1 MTVPTRLQRL
11 AFGIR
16 RNFRD
21 SEARSARGR
30 ATALKHRLWEHGR
43 IGSIER
49 HVSRIMTSG
58 PLGKDYTTG
67 ELARAI
73 YANPAWDQN
82 CWPREDGEPVP
93 PIKSWMLSRVRKA
106 AAAFADPVGRV
117 GHGHA
122 ILWRARPDQ
131 YWWNVRR
138 AKTERDKGRR
148 SSGATRAR
156 RSGNRPL

>member
-1 MTVPTRLQRL
+1 VTVPKRLQRL
-11 AFGIR
+11 AFGTR

-30 ATALKHRLWEHGR
+30 ATALKRRPWENGR

-49 HVSRIMTSG
+49 HVSRISASG
-58 PLGKDYTTG
+58 PEGKDCTTG

-73 YANPAWDQN
+73 YANPTWDQN
-82 CWPREDGEPVP
+82 CRPREDGEPVP
-93 PIKSWMLSRVRKA
+93 PIKSWMLSRIRKA
-106 AAAFADPVGRV
+106 AAAFADPVGKV

-131 YWWNVRR
+131 Y
-138 AKTERDKGRR
+138 
-148 SSGATRAR
+148 
-156 RSGNRPL
+156 

>member
-1 MTVPTRLQRL
+1 MTVPKRLQRL

-30 ATALKHRLWEHGR
+30 ATALKHRPWEHGR

-49 HVSRIMTSG
+49 HVSRIMTG
-58 PLGKDYTTG
+58 WPVGKDYTTG

-73 YANPAWDQN
+73 YANPTWDQN
-82 CWPREDGEPVP
+82 CRPREDGEPVP

-106 AAAFADPVGRV
+106 AAAFADPCGQGWPWPRDLVARSTGS
-117 GHGHA
+117 
-122 ILWRARPDQ
+122 ILVECPPREDRARQGPPVFWR
-131 YWWNVRR
+131 Y
-138 AKTERDKGRR
+138 AG
-148 SSGATRAR
+148 
-156 RSGNRPL
+156 P